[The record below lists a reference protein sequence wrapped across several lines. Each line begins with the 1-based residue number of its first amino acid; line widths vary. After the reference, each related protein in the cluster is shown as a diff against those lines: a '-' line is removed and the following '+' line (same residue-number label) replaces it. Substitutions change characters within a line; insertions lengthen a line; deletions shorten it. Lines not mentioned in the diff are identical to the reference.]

1 MSEEE
6 NTNLHTSLVDAH
18 HARMRA
24 LLDGDVD
31 ALGRVVGEDLTFV
44 SSFGKIQTRPE
55 VFEAFKRGTL
65 RIERMETFDIT
76 TRIYGDIGI
85 LLYAADTKMI
95 DGDVTVE
102 GKTRSTTVY
111 AMRDG
116 GWQLVAQHQSRI
128 E

>member
-1 MSEEE
+1 MTEDD
-6 NTNLHTSLVDAH
+6 TGLHASLVDAH
-18 HARMRA
+18 HARIQA
-24 LLDGDVD
+24 LLDGNVE
-31 ALGRVVGEDLTFV
+31 ALRNVVGEDLRFV

-55 VFEAFKRGTL
+55 VFDAFKRGTL
-65 RIERMETFDIT
+65 RIERMKTFDIS

-102 GKTRSTTVY
+102 GTTRSTTVY
-111 AMRDG
+111 AMRES
-116 GWQLVAQHQSRI
+116 GWQLISQHQSRL